1 MNEFGFDTSAIKT
14 VDIEPDDFQEF
25 FSPSFELKECR
36 INFILHKARYKFDG
50 VPDSALAGVKSAILA
65 INASLAGGTDGG
77 LKDFFRSDDFDDS
90 DSSDIIGQ
98 FTGIV
103 AAQIDSTQVT
113 EINLNE

>member
-1 MNEFGFDTSAIKT
+1 MADIKNSVTMTFGYGGT
-14 VDIEPDDFQEF
+14 DFTR
-25 FSPSFELKECR
+25 K
-36 INFILHKARYKFDG
+36 YKFDS
-50 VPDSALAGVKSAILA
+50 VSSAVLDNVKAGILA

-77 LKDFFRSDDFDDS
+77 LKEFFRADDYDAS
-90 DSSDIIGQ
+90 DSEDIIGE

>member
-1 MNEFGFDTSAIKT
+1 MADSKNSVTMTFGYGGT
-14 VDIEPDDFQEF
+14 DFT
-25 FSPSFELKECR
+25 R
-36 INFILHKARYKFDG
+36 RYKFDG
-50 VPDSALAGVKSAILA
+50 VPDSSLAGVKSAILA